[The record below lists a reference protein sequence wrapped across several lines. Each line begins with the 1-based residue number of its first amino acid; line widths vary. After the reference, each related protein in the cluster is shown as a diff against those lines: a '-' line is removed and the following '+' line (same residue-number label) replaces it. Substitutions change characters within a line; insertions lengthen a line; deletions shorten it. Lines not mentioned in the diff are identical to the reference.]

1 MSKFYNILFY
11 YIYVDYI
18 LNYVTNIIINET

>member
-1 MSKFYNILFY
+1 MSMFYNILFY

-18 LNYVTNIIINET
+18 LNYITNIIISET

>member
-1 MSKFYNILFY
+1 MSMFYNILFY

-18 LNYVTNIIINET
+18 LNYITNIIINET